1 MSIDLRMKPYATM
14 FEKERP
20 ESRIIDELCFP
31 NPDKLFGYLGLN
43 WYDYAVNPFSG
54 CLHHYAAFENPRGGS
69 SRSRFHWKLSDDA
82 RAVLIDKRAKLI
94 TLLRL
99 YRQWYEH
106 PERVPT
112 HRNFYKNSW
121 TANRGIAEAT
131 EHATGAENRER
142 RNRWVR
148 QGAVSKGA
156 GGGVPSLFPRARN
169 TFL

>member
-1 MSIDLRMKPYATM
+1 VGR
-14 FEKERP
+14 
-20 ESRIIDELCFP
+20 
-31 NPDKLFGYLGLN
+31 
-43 WYDYAVNPFSG
+43 V
-54 CLHHYAAFENPRGGS
+54 AAGS
-69 SRSRFHWKLSDDA
+69 TGKLSDDA
-82 RAVLIDKRAKLI
+82 RAALIDKRAKLI